1 MNLLYKLEYL
11 IEISTNDWQKLCIL
25 YDKQKS
31 NKNFQKQQQNHKTK
45 QTCKNIMKVPLANL
59 WDSFRV
65 LNLQEIERYDSF
77 IIE

>member
-1 MNLLYKLEYL
+1 MTDKNYVY
-11 IEISTNDWQKLCIL
+11 I

-65 LNLQEIERYDSF
+65 LNLRYDSL